1 MHISNPLRV
10 EMSGPLSAFAAGF
23 LEDLQHRGYRP
34 GTAAKQLQAMSHLSR
49 WMAERDVESIDLT
62 KPVLEEFACDR
73 RASGWTHVVSLKGLG
88 PLIDYLRRAG
98 LITTGAPA
106 APVGQSAE
114 LLDRYAKYLLDRR
127 GMASTSVRN
136 YVDIAR
142 VFLDGR
148 QRSRGHLALDELDA
162 ATINEF
168 VLNEARRRKVAGTQC
183 VVYRLRS
190 LLRFLYLDGAV
201 PHDLTGAVPRPASWR
216 NASLV
221 KALDAQTVARL
232 LGSCNVATAVGRRD
246 LAVLML
252 LSRLGLRA
260 GEVAAIQLRDID
272 WRAGEVMVR
281 GKGSRHEQLPLPV
294 DVGDALVEWLR
305 DGRPRCGH
313 QLVFPRVRAPHSGL
327 STTGIAAI
335 VHAACNRAQLPE
347 VGPHRLRHTAATEM
361 LRAGASLSEV
371 GQVLR
376 HRHADTTSVYA
387 KVDRRALAAL
397 VQPWPGTGAA

>member
-1 MHISNPLRV
+1 MSNPFRV
-10 EMSGPLSAFAAGF
+10 EMSGPLSVFAAGF
-23 LEDLQHRGYRP
+23 LDDLVRRGYRP

-49 WMAERDVESIDLT
+49 WMAERDVESSDLT
-62 KPVLEEFACDR
+62 KPVLEEFVCDR

-98 LITTGAPA
+98 LVTTGASGAPA
-106 APVGQSAE
+106 GQSAQ
-114 LLDRYAKYLLDRR
+114 LLDRYANYLLDRR
-127 GMASTSVRN
+127 GMAGTSVRN

-142 VFLDGR
+142 VFLDER

-162 ATINEF
+162 VAINEF
-168 VLNEARRRKVAGTQC
+168 VLNEARRRKVGGTQC

-190 LLRFLYLDGAV
+190 LLRFLYVDGV
-201 PHDLTGAVPRPASWR
+201 LPRDLTGAVPRPASWR

-221 KALDAQTVARL
+221 KALDADTVARL
-232 LGSCNVATAVGRRD
+232 LGSCDHGTAVGRRD
-246 LAVLML
+246 LAVLIL

-260 GEVAAIQLRDID
+260 GEVAAIQLHDID

-281 GKGSRHEQLPLPV
+281 GKGSRHERLPLPV
-294 DVGDALVEWLR
+294 DVGEALTDWLK
-305 DGRPRCGH
+305 DGRPWCDH
-313 QLVFPRVRAPHSGL
+313 EFVFTRVRAPHSGL
-327 STTGIAAI
+327 TPTGIAAI
-335 VHAACNRAQLPE
+335 VHAACIRAQLPE
-347 VGPHRLRHTAATEM
+347 IGPHRLRHTAATEM
-361 LRAGASLSEV
+361 LRAGASLSDV

>member
-1 MHISNPLRV
+1 MSNPFRV
-10 EMSGPLSAFAAGF
+10 EVPGPLSMFAAGF
-23 LEDLQHRGYRP
+23 LDDLRRRGYRP

-49 WMAERDVESIDLT
+49 WIAARDVGSSDLT
-62 KPVLEEFACDR
+62 QPVLEEFIGDR
-73 RASGWTHVVSLKGLG
+73 RASGQTHVVSLKGLG
-88 PLIDYLRRAG
+88 PLIDYLQRAG
-98 LITTGAPA
+98 LVTTGAPA
-106 APVGQSAE
+106 APAGQSAE

-127 GMASTSVRN
+127 GMARTSVRN

-142 VFLDGR
+142 VFFAER

-162 ATINEF
+162 AAINEF

-232 LGSCNVATAVGRRD
+232 LGSCDVGTAVGRRD

-260 GEVAAIQLRDID
+260 GEVAAIQLHDID

-294 DVGDALVEWLR
+294 DVGEALADWLK
-305 DGRPRCGH
+305 DGRPRRDH
-313 QLVFPRVRAPHSGL
+313 HLVFTRVRAPQSGL
-327 STTGIAAI
+327 TTTGIAAI

-347 VGPHRLRHTAATEM
+347 IGPHRLRHTAATEM
-361 LRAGASLSEV
+361 LRAGASLSDV

-376 HRHADTTSVYA
+376 HRHADTTSIYA

-397 VQPWPGTGAA
+397 VQPWPGTGPA

>member
-1 MHISNPLRV
+1 MSNPFRV
-10 EMSGPLSAFAAGF
+10 EMSGPLSVFAAGF
-23 LEDLQHRGYRP
+23 LDDLVRRGYRP

-49 WMAERDVESIDLT
+49 WMAERDVESSDLT

-73 RASGWTHVVSLKGLG
+73 RASGWTHVISLKGLG

-98 LITTGAPA
+98 LVTTGGPG
-106 APVGQSAE
+106 APVGESAQ
-114 LLDRYAKYLLDRR
+114 LLDRYARYLLDRR
-127 GMASTSVRN
+127 GMARTSVRN

-142 VFLDGR
+142 AFLDER
-148 QRSRGHLALDELDA
+148 QRRRGHLALDELDA
-162 ATINEF
+162 AAINEF
-168 VLNEARRRKVAGTQC
+168 VLSEARRRKVAGTQC

-201 PHDLTGAVPRPASWR
+201 PRDLTGAVPRPASWR

-221 KALDAQTVARL
+221 KALDTATIARL
-232 LGSCNVATAVGRRD
+232 LGSCDRGTAVGRRD
-246 LAVLML
+246 LAVLIL

-260 GEVAAIQLRDID
+260 GEVAAIQLHDVD

-281 GKGSRHEQLPLPV
+281 GKGSRLEQLPLPV
-294 DVGDALVEWLR
+294 DVGEALADWLK
-305 DGRPRCGH
+305 DGRPRCDH
-313 QLVFPRVRAPHSGL
+313 QLVFTRVRAPHSGL
-327 STTGIAAI
+327 TPTGTAAI
-335 VHAACNRAQLPE
+335 VHAACIRAQLPAI
-347 VGPHRLRHTAATEM
+347 GPHRLRHTAATEM
-361 LRAGASLSEV
+361 LRGGASLSDV